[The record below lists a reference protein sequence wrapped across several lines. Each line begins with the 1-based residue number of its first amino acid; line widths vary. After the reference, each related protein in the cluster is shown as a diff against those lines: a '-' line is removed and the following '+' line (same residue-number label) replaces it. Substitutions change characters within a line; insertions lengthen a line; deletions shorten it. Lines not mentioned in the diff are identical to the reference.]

1 MPSLS
6 KENMIIALKGYIGSG
21 KSTLSKILKDKY
33 QFEIINA
40 DEVVSSLYENINIQK
55 EVCNILNLD
64 KFSKKKISEI
74 VFNDKDKLNELEK
87 FIHPKLEIEINRLIQ
102 TYGENIVLDCQVI
115 DKLNINHDYEI
126 LVTCPK
132 EKIINRVIKRDK
144 RDKLQIENILK
155 EQERF
160 IVQKKKIFPINMS
173 GDIDI
178 AEHLN
183 KIINIFQKDIKN
195 KDIDYDEDDEDD
207 EYYW

>member
-1 MPSLS
+1 
-6 KENMIIALKGYIGSG
+6 MIIALKGYIGSG